1 MTSDRVAVLD
11 TSAVLAIFNQ
21 EPGAET
27 IVGIVRQ
34 SAISTVNLAE
44 IATKLN
50 QWAVPPEQIMRWV
63 DGLEVEI
70 VAFTEDQAIAVGS
83 LRNLTHE
90 RGLSLGDRACLAL
103 AQRLSIPAY
112 TSDRKWS
119 EIGIG
124 INVVQL
130 R

>member
-27 IVGIVRQ
+27 IVRIVRQ

-103 AQRLSIPAY
+103 AQRLGIPAY

-119 EIGIG
+119 EIEIG
-124 INVVQL
+124 INVVQF